1 MASIIQIKRSQTNEV
16 PSGLANGEIAYS
28 IAGDKLFYG
37 RTAGAGDA
45 VASAVIGGK
54 YFTDQ
59 LDHAHGTLT
68 GNSAIVVDTNS
79 HVDNI
84 ITGGLKLTTS
94 GGTANNMT
102 AVLNDSGMS
111 SANDSTLATSKS
123 IKNYVDSQ
131 VGAASNDF
139 DLAADSGS
147 TDTFTTG
154 GTLTFTGGDSVTTTV
169 SDDEITI
176 ALDDDGVTTA
186 KLDDG
191 AVTAAKVGAG
201 ALTSNTI
208 ASDAITTAK
217 IDDGA
222 VTGAKLAAG
231 TIAANAIAS
240 DAITTAKL
248 DDGAVTAAKIANE
261 GLGANTLASGA
272 VTIGKIAAAALVTE
286 SEGIGSNDNDTTIPT
301 SAAVQDLVDNYLTV
315 ANAGISVTDGS
326 TSTTIDGD
334 GGTLTFSGTANE
346 TTVSESSGTITIGL
360 PDDVTI
366 AGELNVSENV
376 VISGNLIVSGTTT
389 QLNTEISTIN
399 DVALKLAANNTA
411 DTVDFGVYGL
421 FNDGSDKF
429 SGYFRDA
436 SDGVFKFFN
445 GITTEPGDQVTF
457 TASTDLAQVDAIIDG
472 GTF

>member
-1 MASIIQIKRSQTNEV
+1 MASIIQIKRSQTTQV

-37 RTAGAGDA
+37 RTAAAGDA

-84 ITGGLKLTTS
+84 ITGGLKLTSS
-94 GGTANNMT
+94 GGTAN
-102 AVLNDSGMS
+102 AVTEIQNDSSMG
-111 SANDSTLATSKS
+111 SASATKLATSAS
-123 IKNYVDSQ
+123 IKNYVDNEIAGVSTDI
-131 VGAASNDF
+131 S
-139 DLAADSGS
+139 LAGDSGS
-147 TDTFTTG
+147 DTYTTG
-154 GTLTFTGGDSVTTTV
+154 STLTFSGGTGLDSAITDDTVTFNISAGGVDTTQLADASVT
-169 SDDEITI
+169 
-176 ALDDDGVTTA
+176 GA
-186 KLDDG
+186 KL
-191 AVTAAKVGAG
+191 AAATVA
-201 ALTSNTI
+201 ANAI
-208 ASDAITTAK
+208 ATDAITTAK

-248 DDGAVTAAKIANE
+248 DDGAVTAAKVAAG

-272 VTIGKIAAAALVTE
+272 VTFAKLAAAAVVTE

-334 GGTLTFSGTANE
+334 GGTLTFNGTTNE
-346 TTVSESSGTITIGL
+346 VTVSESSGTITIGL

-376 VISGNLIVSGTTT
+376 VIAGNLIVSGTTT

-457 TASTDLAQVDAIIDG
+457 TASSDLAQVDAIIDG